1 MDFPCTFPIKIIG
14 INSPSFVTDIER
26 ITLKHYPNTHKSAI
40 RNQNSPQGNYIAIT
54 VTVEALDQISLDA
67 LYLEL
72 TQHPDIKMVL

>member
-26 ITLKHYPNTHKSAI
+26 IALKHYPNTHQGSI
-40 RNQNSPQGNYIAIT
+40 RNQDSTQGNYIAIT
-54 VTVEALDQISLDA
+54 ITVEALDQTTLDA

-72 TQHPDIKMVL
+72 TKHPDIKMVL